1 MFQIKHAIAALSI
14 LATGIHAHAGV
25 TSVDL
30 GPSGNVAGENWAA
43 GFHWNVRALL
53 LDSALQPVG
62 ALTAAV
68 VFDTTA
74 GAATPE
80 LVKVFLDGPAPAG
93 TVVRVY
99 RSTNPFNV
107 GFVAQYADY
116 AGLCPCVAGD
126 LLLTTSGHVPNADF
140 ASSETTM
147 PVTLQNFLVE

>member
-1 MFQIKHAIAALSI
+1 MFQIKHAIASLLI
-14 LATGIHAHAGV
+14 LPVAIHAHAGI
-25 TSVDL
+25 TSIDL
-30 GPSGNVAGENWAA
+30 GTSGNVAGENWAA

-53 LDSALQPVG
+53 LDSSRQPIG
-62 ALTAAV
+62 ALTPAV

-116 AGLCPCVAGD
+116 TALCPCVAGD
-126 LLLTTSGHVPNADF
+126 LLLSTSGHVTNADF

-147 PVTLQNFLVE
+147 PVTLQNFSVD